1 VEESGQL
8 MFSRDIKVVKNA
20 DALSSLAANLFVDL
34 ARESIAIRGSFTVA
48 LAGGSTPRKLYSLLA
63 SQRYRNEFDWK
74 RVSFFFGDERH
85 VPPDSDESN
94 YRMANETLLAPLNII
109 PENVHR
115 WHAEFPDSSLAA
127 EQYQDE
133 LKALL
138 NSHRGSIDLVLL
150 GLGDDAHT
158 ASLFPNTAALGES
171 ERLAVANWVEK
182 LDAYRLTM
190 TPLTINGARNII
202 FLVSGQ
208 EKAKAVA
215 QVLEGEFRPEDY
227 PAQLVIPQDGVVYW
241 LLDEAAASQLKLRNS

>member
-1 VEESGQL
+1 
-8 MFSRDIKVVKNA
+8 
-20 DALSSLAANLFVDL
+20 
-34 ARESIAIRGSFTVA
+34 
-48 LAGGSTPRKLYSLLA
+48 
-63 SQRYRNEFDWK
+63 
-74 RVSFFFGDERH
+74 VSFFFGDERH

-94 YRMANETLLAPLNII
+94 YRMANETLLAPLDISPKNI
-109 PENVHR
+109 HR
-115 WHAEFPDSSLAA
+115 WQAELSDTSVVADH
-127 EQYQDE
+127 YQDE
-133 LKALL
+133 LQALL
-138 NSHRGSIDLVLL
+138 EPHRGSIDLVLL

-241 LLDEAAASQLKLRNS
+241 LLDEAAASQLTLRNS

>member
-1 VEESGQL
+1 
-8 MFSRDIKVVKNA
+8 MFSRDIKVVKNV
-20 DALSSLAANLFVDL
+20 DALSALAANLFVDIG
-34 ARESIAIRGSFTVA
+34 REAITTKDSFTVA

-63 SQRYRNEFDWK
+63 SERYRNELDWK

-85 VPPDSDESN
+85 VPPDSDQSN
-94 YRMANETLLAPLNII
+94 YRMANETLLAPLNIV

-138 NSHRGSIDLVLL
+138 NSQRGSIDLVLL

-158 ASLFPNTAALGES
+158 ASLFPNTAALGEG

-182 LDAYRLTM
+182 LNVYRLTM
-190 TPLTINGARNII
+190 TPRAINAARNIV

-215 QVLEGEFRPEDY
+215 QVLEGEFRPDDF
-227 PAQLVIPQDGVVYW
+227 PAQIVIPQDGVVYW
-241 LLDEAAASQLKLRNS
+241 LLDEAAASQLTLRNS